1 MIDAAKIK
9 LYQIFYSEETR
20 RLLDPVFIPLDNLD
34 NPRPDW
40 AEYWPIRN
48 LFLSTPF
55 SDDDYV
61 GIFSPRFSEKTGV
74 NGQFVLDAVQ
84 SGTADIYSFSPSFDQ
99 SAIHLSPFE
108 QGERKHPGLISA
120 TAELLSVLGIAL
132 DPKRLICDHST
143 TIFANYFVAR
153 YSIWKAWLEIAE
165 RIFDI
170 CESGTLEISKRLNEA
185 TRHRGVDD
193 YPMKIFIMERLITIL
208 LEKEGLHA
216 RLCLDITKMPTA
228 KPQAASLLGYMVI
241 CDALKGQY
249 LRTKHAVFL
258 EQYKNIQSQIFKVLY
273 AA

>member
-74 NGQFVLDAVQ
+74 SGQFVLDAVQ

-99 SAIHLSPFE
+99 STTHLSPFE

-170 CESGTLEISKRLNEA
+170 CESDVLEISKRLNEA
-185 TRHRGVDD
+185 TRHRGVDY
-193 YPMKIFIMERLITIL
+193 YPMKIFIMKRLITIL
-208 LEKEGLHA
+208 FEKNGRRA
-216 RLCLDITKMPTA
+216 RFCLDISKVPTA
-228 KPQAASLLGYMVI
+228 RSKAAALLGYMVI
-241 CDALKGQY
+241 GNALKGHY
-249 LRTKHAVFL
+249 LRAKHAVFL
-258 EQYKNIQSQIFKVLY
+258 EQVKSLQGKLIRAVY
-273 AA
+273 AT